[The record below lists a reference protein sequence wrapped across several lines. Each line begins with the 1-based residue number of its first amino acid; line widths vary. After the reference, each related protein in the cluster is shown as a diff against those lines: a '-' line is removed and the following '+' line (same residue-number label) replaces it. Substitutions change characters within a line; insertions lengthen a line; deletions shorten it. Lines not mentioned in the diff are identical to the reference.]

1 MREQAINEYYINLEY
16 NRNSK
21 EEALTEISTLSKNIQ
36 FKNVNDFPT
45 RFLKAVSIIET
56 NLSLFKSA
64 CEHVDT
70 VATILEYLTNFSAKL
85 LLGNEFDEDIDEEY
99 NKEELILSVVLTISN
114 ISREHKVQL
123 FLENVILKNSTLY
136 KTQYNGLKNELSNQ
150 TNEMILLED
159 SDVYAVI
166 SYLRIVGHSHINKIW
181 VQTPIKQKFLSLIKK
196 YFRPKNLPICTWTSI
211 EAFSSRTSCNMNII
225 SIWSEDVG
233 RAKYLAT
240 ILDRDVIFIN
250 MHMDLYGGVMLLPW
264 LKIVDKL
271 HKRFKTSFNDS
282 IQPSKNEINLS
293 NIPSN
298 TTFTSIHNLF
308 YDGKWQKPVKGTY
321 WKHNKILWA
330 STTSDDARMCFNS
343 AIEGLKTWKT
353 YSVDT
358 RISIMVQLLTTLKY
372 YSKSLRGAEN
382 LMRSPQFNDISLLY
396 SQNDR
401 LEVIQNRIP
410 RGVIILK
417 ERTEEILFVRLMK
430 ILISGNSVIVLTD
443 ANSSSLA
450 PYCDIFSLAKV
461 PRGVVNVLSNE
472 NTSDLEMSLCAT
484 DYANYE
490 KQLYT
495 SSLKKTYINLTL
507 PKQIILS
514 LKYNNFTDDIEHGRL
529 ICDQDRDT

>member
-21 EEALTEISTLSKNIQ
+21 EEALIEISTLSKNIQ

-45 RFLKAVSIIET
+45 RFLKAVSIIEQ

-211 EAFSSRTSCNMNII
+211 EAFISRTSCNMNII

-282 IQPSKNEINLS
+282 IQPSKNEVNLS

-321 WKHNKILWA
+321 WKHKDILWA

-382 LMRSPQFNDISLLY
+382 LMRSPQFNDTSLLY

-472 NTSDLEMSLCAT
+472 NTSDLELSLCAT

-490 KQLYT
+490 KQLFT

>member
-21 EEALTEISTLSKNIQ
+21 EEALTEISTLSKNVQ

-45 RFLKAVSIIET
+45 RFLKAVSIIEK

-85 LLGNEFDEDIDEEY
+85 MLGNEFDEDIDEEY

-136 KTQYNGLKNELSNQ
+136 KMQYNGLKNELSNQ

-181 VQTPIKQKFLSLIKK
+181 VHTPIKQKFLSLIKK

-211 EAFSSRTSCNMNII
+211 EAFNSSRTSCNMNII
-225 SIWSEDVG
+225 SIWSEDIG

-240 ILDRDVIFIN
+240 VLDRDVIFIN
-250 MHMDLYGGVMLLPW
+250 MHMDLYGGVVLLPW

-271 HKRFKTSFNDS
+271 HKRFETSFNDS
-282 IQPSKNEINLS
+282 IQPSKNQVNLS
-293 NIPSN
+293 NIPPN
-298 TTFTSIHNLF
+298 TKFVSIYNLF

-321 WKHNKILWA
+321 WKHNNILWA
-330 STTSDDARMCFNS
+330 SAT
-343 AIEGLKTWKT
+343 
-353 YSVDT
+353 
-358 RISIMVQLLTTLKY
+358 
-372 YSKSLRGAEN
+372 SKSLRGAEN
-382 LMRSPQFNDISLLY
+382 LMTSPQFNDTSLLY

-472 NTSDLEMSLCAT
+472 NTSDLELSLCAT

-490 KQLYT
+490 KQLFT